1 MRGGEDRRGEGREDG
16 RERGSEKRG
25 DGKGGEEESE
35 EERKRG
41 GEERRRERRD
51 GMASL
56 SFSFPV
62 VVTVIE
68 GGDTA
73 ASPGKPGFIV
83 LISGQ
88 MAKPYFS
95 L

>member
-68 GGDTA
+68 GETQLPLQENLA
-73 ASPGKPGFIV
+73 
-83 LISGQ
+83 L
-88 MAKPYFS
+88 
-95 L
+95 

>member
-1 MRGGEDRRGEGREDG
+1 MRGGEDRRGEGGEDG
-16 RERGSEKRG
+16 RGRGSEKRG

>member
-1 MRGGEDRRGEGREDG
+1 MRGGEDRRGEGGEDG
-16 RERGSEKRG
+16 RGRGSEKRG

-68 GGDTA
+68 GETQLPLQENLA
-73 ASPGKPGFIV
+73 
-83 LISGQ
+83 L
-88 MAKPYFS
+88 
-95 L
+95 

>member
-41 GEERRRERRD
+41 EFMSGEERRERRD

-68 GGDTA
+68 GETQLPLQENLA
-73 ASPGKPGFIV
+73 
-83 LISGQ
+83 L
-88 MAKPYFS
+88 
-95 L
+95 